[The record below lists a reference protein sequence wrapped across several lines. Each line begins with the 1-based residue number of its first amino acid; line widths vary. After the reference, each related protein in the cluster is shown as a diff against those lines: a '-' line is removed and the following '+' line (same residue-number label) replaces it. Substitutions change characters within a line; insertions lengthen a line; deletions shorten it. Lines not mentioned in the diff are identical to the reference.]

1 MWLVNPAR
9 ARAPAHRAHTT
20 PESELGRAATP
31 LASVQA
37 VRTLSALSNSV
48 GPPKSVHPIHWLRR
62 ESAEGPSNLIIT
74 KTRHSR
80 VRVFCSPSVSGL
92 QVLKLPPDPIPVYLE
107 VELGVLALFLR
118 FGSVSRC
125 FSVVGLAELFPLI
138 AGCACFCC
146 AVQRRARRVCFCVF
160 LCVFVVLRCACVC
173 VAMRRGRPAAFTSQG
188 VWACGTRV

>member
-80 VRVFCSPSVSGL
+80 VRVFCSPFGFRSTSFKAPTRSHPCLFG
-92 QVLKLPPDPIPVYLE
+92 
-107 VELGVLALFLR
+107 GGTGGLALFLR
-118 FGSVSRC
+118 FVTVFLGVFLSSDLLSC
-125 FSVVGLAELFPLI
+125 FLSLPVVLVSVVLCSG
-138 AGCACFCC
+138 GHGACVFSC
-146 AVQRRARRVCFCVF
+146 F
-160 LCVFVVLRCACVC
+160 LCVLLCCGVLACVW
-173 VAMRRGRPAAFTSQG
+173 Q
-188 VWACGTRV
+188 